1 MSDRQDHHPVLTLD
15 AIRTCLEGVIP
26 ATIATVAPDG
36 TPNVSQLSQVHY
48 VDPGHIALSYQFFN
62 KTRANILD
70 CRDALLEVIDPSTGA
85 QYRLRLDYLRTETD
99 GPLFESMKAKL
110 SGIASHVGMAEVFRL
125 RGADLFRVTEIEAVP
140 GGRPLPA
147 RIRPRSLLS
156 AVRRACE
163 GLRGCADLSDLL
175 DRAIMAL
182 RDLFG
187 VEHALILLPDAAS
200 GRLFTVAALGYEAS
214 GEAAGEASKRGS
226 GIGWEVAPGDGVI
239 GVAARERVPIR
250 ITHMTTDVAY
260 SMAMRQGT
268 AAGPLHEIPFP
279 GLERPHSQLA
289 VPILTHEAGDGRGG
303 LGGVLFVESAQE
315 MRFTYDDED
324 ALATLAAQLGALMR
338 SLPAAQ
344 TTEVEDPPAEPAP
357 APAPA
362 PAGGPPITVR
372 HYTTDD
378 SVFLDHDYL
387 IKGVAGAI
395 LWKLVRE
402 HTILGRTDFT
412 NRELRLAPDI
422 PLPDFAE
429 NLEARLI
436 LLQRRLDDR
445 RGPLRIEKTGRGR
458 FRLLVETPLRLE
470 EMQ

>member
-1 MSDRQDHHPVLTLD
+1 MSDPQAHHTLTLD

-147 RIRPRSLLS
+147 RMRPRSLLS

-268 AAGPLHEIPFP
+268 EAGPLREIPFP

-289 VPILTHEAGDGRGG
+289 VPILAHEAGDGSGRGAG
-303 LGGVLFVESAQE
+303 TLAGVLFVESAQD

-324 ALATLAAQLGALMR
+324 ALATLAVQLGALMR
-338 SLPAAQ
+338 SLPMLPA
-344 TTEVEDPPAEPAP
+344 TEGEDTPAETA
-357 APAPA
+357 AA
-362 PAGGPPITVR
+362 PAGGQPITVR
-372 HYTTDD
+372 HYATDD
-378 SVFLDHDYL
+378 SIFLDHDYL

-395 LWKLVRE
+395 LWKLVRD
-402 HTILGRTDFT
+402 HTTLGRTDFT
-412 NRELRLAPDI
+412 NRELRLARDI

>member
-1 MSDRQDHHPVLTLD
+1 MSDPQDRNMLTLD

-48 VDPGHIALSYQFFN
+48 VDPDHIALSYQFFN

-85 QYRLRLDYLRTETD
+85 QYRLRLEYLRTETD

-125 RGADLFRVTEIEAVP
+125 RGADLFRVTDIEAVP

-147 RIRPRSLLS
+147 RMRPRSLLS

-175 DRAIMAL
+175 DRAIVAL

-214 GEAAGEASKRGS
+214 GESTGRGS

-268 AAGPLHEIPFP
+268 AASPLREIPFP

-289 VPILTHEAGDGRGG
+289 VPMLAHETGDGRGK
-303 LGGVLFVESAQE
+303 LAGVLFVESAQE

-338 SLPAAQ
+338 SLPASQA
-344 TTEVEDPPAEPAP
+344 TEVEDSPAET
-357 APAPA
+357 APA

-372 HYTTDD
+372 HYATDD

-395 LWKLVRE
+395 LWKLVRD
-402 HTILGRTDFT
+402 HTALGRTDFT

>member
-1 MSDRQDHHPVLTLD
+1 MSTPQAHHMLTLD

-26 ATIATVAPDG
+26 ATIATVAPDC

-62 KTRANILD
+62 KTRSNILD

-147 RIRPRSLLS
+147 RMRPRSLLS

-175 DRAIMAL
+175 DRAIVAL

-200 GRLFTVAALGYEAS
+200 GRLFTVAALGYEARGEAR
-214 GEAAGEASKRGS
+214 GEAAGRGS

-268 AAGPLHEIPFP
+268 AAGPLREIPFP

-289 VPILTHEAGDGRGG
+289 VPILTHEAGDARGR
-303 LGGVLFVESAQE
+303 LAGVLFVESAQE

-338 SLPAAQ
+338 SLPTAQAA
-344 TTEVEDPPAEPAP
+344 EVEETAAHTT
-357 APAPA
+357 AA

-372 HYTTDD
+372 HYATDD

-395 LWKLVRE
+395 LWKLVRD
-402 HTILGRTDFT
+402 HTALGRTDFT

>member
-1 MSDRQDHHPVLTLD
+1 MSDPQAHHTLTLD

-147 RIRPRSLLS
+147 RMRPRSLLS

-187 VEHALILLPDAAS
+187 VEHALILLPDTAS

-268 AAGPLHEIPFP
+268 EAGPLREIPFP

-289 VPILTHEAGDGRGG
+289 VPILAHEAGDGSGRGAG
-303 LGGVLFVESAQE
+303 TLAGVLFVESAQD

-324 ALATLAAQLGALMR
+324 ALATLAVQLGALMR
-338 SLPAAQ
+338 SLPMLPA
-344 TTEVEDPPAEPAP
+344 TEGEDTPAETA
-357 APAPA
+357 AA
-362 PAGGPPITVR
+362 PAGGQPITVR
-372 HYTTDD
+372 HYATDD
-378 SVFLDHDYL
+378 SIFLDHDYL

-395 LWKLVRE
+395 LWKLVRD
-402 HTILGRTDFT
+402 HTTLGRTDFT
-412 NRELRLAPDI
+412 NRELRLARDI

>member
-1 MSDRQDHHPVLTLD
+1 MSGPLPHPLPHGTLTLD

-26 ATIATVAPDG
+26 GTIATADAEG

-62 KTRANILD
+62 KTRANILANP
-70 CRDALLEVIDPSTGA
+70 DAQLEVIDPATGA
-85 QYRLRLDYLRTETD
+85 QYRLRLAYLRTETE

-125 RGADLFRVTEIEAVP
+125 RGADLFRVVEIEAVP
-140 GGRPLPA
+140 GGCPLPA
-147 RIRPRSLLS
+147 PIRPRSLLS

-163 GLRGCADLSDLL
+163 GLRGAADLSDLL
-175 DRAIMAL
+175 DRAITAL

-214 GEAAGEASKRGS
+214 SRGS

-260 SMAMRQGT
+260 SMAMREGT
-268 AAGPLHEIPFP
+268 AEGITREIPFP
-279 GLERPHSQLA
+279 GLDRPHSQLA
-289 VPILTHEAGDGRGG
+289 VPIPAHPGACGELA
-303 LGGVLFVESAQE
+303 GVLFVESAQE

-324 ALATLAAQLGALMR
+324 ALATLAAQLGALM
-338 SLPAAQ
+338 LGLPPAHGAEVEEVPVPVAGPPAAG
-344 TTEVEDPPAEPAP
+344 AP
-357 APAPA
+357 AI
-362 PAGGPPITVR
+362 GTPITVR
-372 HYTTDD
+372 HYACDD

-395 LWKLVRE
+395 LWKLVRD
-402 HTILGRTDFT
+402 HTALGRTDFT

-436 LLQRRLDDR
+436 LLQRRLADR
-445 RGPLRIEKTGRGR
+445 GGCLRIEKTGRGR
-458 FRLLVETPLRLE
+458 FRLVVEKPLRLE
-470 EMQ
+470 EMS

>member
-1 MSDRQDHHPVLTLD
+1 MSGPLPRPLPHDALTLD

-26 ATIATVAPDG
+26 GTIATADAEG

-62 KTRANILD
+62 KTRANILANP
-70 CRDALLEVIDPSTGA
+70 DAQLEVIDPATGA
-85 QYRLRLDYLRTETD
+85 QYRLRLAYLRTETD

-125 RGADLFRVTEIEAVP
+125 RGADLFRVVAIEAVP
-140 GGRPLPA
+140 GGAPLPA
-147 RIRPRSLLS
+147 PVRPRSLLS

-163 GLRGCADLSDLL
+163 GLRGAADLSDLL
-175 DRAIMAL
+175 DRAIAAL

-200 GRLFTVAALGYEAS
+200 GRLFTVAALGYEA
-214 GEAAGEASKRGS
+214 AGHGS

-239 GVAARERVPIR
+239 GMAARERVPIR

-260 SMAMRQGT
+260 SMAMREGT
-268 AAGPLHEIPFP
+268 AAAIAREIPFP
-279 GLERPHSQLA
+279 GLDRPHSQLA
-289 VPILTHEAGDGRGG
+289 VPILAHNLAHPGSCGELA
-303 LGGVLFVESAQE
+303 GVLFVESAQE

-338 SLPAAQ
+338 GL
-344 TTEVEDPPAEPAP
+344 PPAHGAEAEEAPTPAVTPP
-357 APAPA
+357 AI
-362 PAGGPPITVR
+362 GDPIIVR
-372 HYTTDD
+372 HYASDD

-395 LWKLVRE
+395 LWKLVRD
-402 HTILGRTDFT
+402 HTALGRTDFT

-436 LLQRRLDDR
+436 LLQRRLTDR
-445 RGPLRIEKTGRGR
+445 CGCLRIEKTGRGR
-458 FRLLVETPLRLE
+458 FRLLVEKPLRLE
-470 EMQ
+470 EMS

>member
-1 MSDRQDHHPVLTLD
+1 MNSPLPQNALTLD

-26 ATIATVAPDG
+26 GTIATAAADG

-62 KTRANILD
+62 KTRANILANP
-70 CRDALLEVIDPSTGA
+70 DAQLEVIDPSTGA
-85 QYRLRLDYLRTETD
+85 QYRLRLAYLRTETD

-125 RGADLFRVTEIEAVP
+125 RGADLFRVVAIEAVA
-140 GGRPLPA
+140 GGCPLPA
-147 RIRPRSLLS
+147 PVRPRSLLS

-163 GLRGCADLSDLL
+163 GLRGTADLSDLL
-175 DRAIMAL
+175 DRAIATL

-214 GEAAGEASKRGS
+214 GRGS

-239 GVAARERVPIR
+239 GMAARERVPIR

-260 SMAMRQGT
+260 SMAMREGT
-268 AAGPLHEIPFP
+268 TAGHLREIPFP
-279 GLERPHSQLA
+279 GLDRPHSQLA
-289 VPILTHEAGDGRGG
+289 VPILAHPGACGELA
-303 LGGVLFVESAQE
+303 GVLFVESAQE

-338 SLPAAQ
+338 GL
-344 TTEVEDPPAEPAP
+344 PPAHGAEAEEAP
-357 APAPA
+357 APIAGAPA
-362 PAGGPPITVR
+362 IGDPITVR
-372 HYTTDD
+372 HYACDD

-395 LWKLVRE
+395 LWKLVRD
-402 HTILGRTDFT
+402 HTALGRTDFT

-422 PLPDFAE
+422 PLPDLAE

-436 LLQRRLDDR
+436 LLQRRLADR
-445 RGPLRIEKTGRGR
+445 CGPLRIEKTGRGR
-458 FRLLVETPLRLE
+458 FRLLVEKPLRLE
-470 EMQ
+470 EMS

>member
-1 MSDRQDHHPVLTLD
+1 MTLD
-15 AIRTCLEGVIP
+15 AIRACLEGVIP

-36 TPNVSQLSQVHY
+36 TPNVSLLSQVHY
-48 VDPGHIALSYQFFN
+48 VDPDHIALSYQFFN

-70 CRDALLEVIDPSTGA
+70 NPDALLQVIDPPTGA
-85 QYRLRLDYLRTETD
+85 QYRLRLSYLRTETA

-125 RGADLFRVTEIEAVP
+125 RGADLFRVVAIESVP
-140 GGRPLPA
+140 GRSLPA
-147 RIRPRSLLS
+147 PVRPRSLLS
-156 AVRRACE
+156 AARRACE
-163 GLRGCADLSDLL
+163 GLRGCADLAELL
-175 DRAIMAL
+175 DRAMAAL

-187 VEHALILLPDAAS
+187 VEHALILLPDAAT
-200 GRLFTVAALGYEAS
+200 GRLFTVAALGYEGS
-214 GEAAGEASKRGS
+214 GRGS

-260 SMAMRQGT
+260 SLAMRDAT
-268 AAGPLHEIPFP
+268 ADDPGLAREIPFP

-289 VPILTHEAGDGRGG
+289 VPILSHEPGLPDEQLAGI
-303 LGGVLFVESAQE
+303 LFVESPRE

-324 ALATLAAQLGALMR
+324 ALVTVAAQIGALMR
-338 SLPAAQ
+338 GLPAPHAA
-344 TTEVEDPPAEPAP
+344 EAEEPARP
-357 APAPA
+357 AAAPADIRLTGCPHGA
-362 PAGGPPITVR
+362 PVTVR
-372 HYTTDD
+372 HYATDD

-395 LWKLVRE
+395 LWKLVRD
-402 HTILGRTDFT
+402 HTSLGRVDFT

-436 LLQRRLDDR
+436 LLQRRLADR
-445 RGPLRIEKTGRGR
+445 CGALRIEKTGRGR
-458 FRLLVETPLRLE
+458 FRLLVATPLRLE
-470 EMQ
+470 EMH

>member
-1 MSDRQDHHPVLTLD
+1 MNDLTLD
-15 AIRTCLEGVIP
+15 AIRDCLEGVIP
-26 ATIATVAPDG
+26 GTIATAAADG

-48 VDPGHIALSYQFFN
+48 VDPYHIALSYQFFN
-62 KTRANILD
+62 KTRSNILANP
-70 CRDALLEVIDPSTGA
+70 DAQLEIIDPSTGA
-85 QYRLRLDYLRTETD
+85 QYRLRLAYLRTETD

-110 SGIASHVGMAEVFRL
+110 SGIASHVGMAAVFRL
-125 RGADLFRVTEIEAVP
+125 RGADLFRVTAIEAVS

-147 RIRPRSLLS
+147 RLRPRNLLS

-163 GLRGCADLSDLL
+163 GLHGCADLSDLL
-175 DRAIMAL
+175 DRVFAAL

-187 VEHALILLPDAAS
+187 VEHALILLPDAVT
-200 GRLFTVAALGYEAS
+200 GRLFAVAALGYEAI
-214 GEAAGEASKRGS
+214 GRGS
-226 GIGWEVAPGDGVI
+226 GIGWEVTPGDGVI
-239 GVAARERVPIR
+239 GMAAREQVPIR

-260 SMAMRQGT
+260 SMAMREGT
-268 AAGPLHEIPFP
+268 EAGSLREIPFP

-289 VPILTHEAGDGRGG
+289 VPILTHAAGDARGA
-303 LGGVLFVESAQE
+303 LAGVLFVESVQE

-324 ALATLAAQLGALMR
+324 ALATLAAQLGVLMR
-338 SLPAAQ
+338 GLPAAHGG
-344 TTEVEDPPAEPAP
+344 EVEDAP
-357 APAPA
+357 APAARP
-362 PAGGPPITVR
+362 PAGSAPLTVR
-372 HYTTDD
+372 HYATDD

-395 LWKLVRE
+395 LWKLVRD
-402 HTILGRTDFT
+402 HTALGRTDFT

-436 LLQRRLDDR
+436 LLQRRLSER
-445 RGPLRIEKTGRGR
+445 CGSLRIEKTGRGR
-458 FRLLVETPLRLE
+458 FRLLVEKPLLLE

>member
-15 AIRTCLEGVIP
+15 AIRTCLEGMIP

-140 GGRPLPA
+140 GGHPLPG
-147 RIRPRSLLS
+147 RMRPRSLLS

-175 DRAIMAL
+175 DRAIVAL

-200 GRLFTVAALGYEAS
+200 GRLFTVAALGYEGS
-214 GEAAGEASKRGS
+214 GRGS

-268 AAGPLHEIPFP
+268 AAGRLREIPFP
-279 GLERPHSQLA
+279 GLEQPHSQLA
-289 VPILTHEAGDGRGG
+289 VPILAHEAGDGCGK
-303 LGGVLFVESAQE
+303 LAGVLFVESAQE

-344 TTEVEDPPAEPAP
+344 ATEGEDTPAETA
-357 APAPA
+357 AA
-362 PAGGPPITVR
+362 PAGGQPVTVR
-372 HYTTDD
+372 HYATDD

-395 LWKLVRE
+395 LWKLVRD
-402 HTILGRTDFT
+402 HTTLGRTDFT

>member
-1 MSDRQDHHPVLTLD
+1 MNSPLPQNALTLD

-26 ATIATVAPDG
+26 GTIATADAEG

-62 KTRANILD
+62 KTRANILANP
-70 CRDALLEVIDPSTGA
+70 DAQLEVIHPSTGA
-85 QYRLRLDYLRTETD
+85 QYRLRLAYLRTETD

-125 RGADLFRVTEIEAVP
+125 RGADLFRVVAIEAVA

-147 RIRPRSLLS
+147 PVRPRSLLS

-163 GLRGCADLSDLL
+163 GLRGAADLSDLL
-175 DRAIMAL
+175 DRAIAAL

-214 GEAAGEASKRGS
+214 SRGS

-239 GVAARERVPIR
+239 GMAARERVPIR

-260 SMAMRQGT
+260 SMAMREGT
-268 AAGPLHEIPFP
+268 AAGLLREIPFP
-279 GLERPHSQLA
+279 GLDRPHSQLA
-289 VPILTHEAGDGRGG
+289 VPILAHNPAHQGACGEHGELA
-303 LGGVLFVESAQE
+303 GVLFVESPQE

-338 SLPAAQ
+338 GL
-344 TTEVEDPPAEPAP
+344 PPAHGAEAEEAP
-357 APAPA
+357 APVAGAPA
-362 PAGGPPITVR
+362 IGDPITVR
-372 HYTTDD
+372 HYACDD

-395 LWKLVRE
+395 LWKLVRD
-402 HTILGRTDFT
+402 HTALGRTDFT

-422 PLPDFAE
+422 PLPDLAE

-436 LLQRRLDDR
+436 LLQRRLADR

-458 FRLLVETPLRLE
+458 FRLLVERPLRLE
-470 EMQ
+470 EMS

>member
-1 MSDRQDHHPVLTLD
+1 MSDPQDRPMLTLD

-85 QYRLRLDYLRTETD
+85 QYRLRLDYLRTEAD

-147 RIRPRSLLS
+147 RMRPRSLLS
-156 AVRRACE
+156 AVRRASE
-163 GLRGCADLSDLL
+163 GLRGSSDLSDLL

-200 GRLFTVAALGYEAS
+200 GRLFTVAALGYEAT
-214 GEAAGEASKRGS
+214 GRGS

-268 AAGPLHEIPFP
+268 EAGPLREIPFP

-289 VPILTHEAGDGRGG
+289 VPILAHEAGDGCGRGG
-303 LGGVLFVESAQE
+303 GVLAGVLFVESAQE

-338 SLPAAQ
+338 SLPAAPA
-344 TTEVEDPPAEPAP
+344 TEVEDSPAET
-357 APAPA
+357 APA

-372 HYTTDD
+372 HYATDD

-395 LWKLVRE
+395 LWKLVRD
-402 HTILGRTDFT
+402 HTTLGRTDFT

>member
-1 MSDRQDHHPVLTLD
+1 MSGPLPRGDLTLD

-26 ATIATVAPDG
+26 GTIATADAEG

-62 KTRANILD
+62 KTRANILTNP
-70 CRDALLEVIDPSTGA
+70 DAQLEVIDPSTGA
-85 QYRLRLDYLRTETD
+85 QYRLRLSYLRTETD

-125 RGADLFRVTEIEAVP
+125 RGADLFRVVEIEAVL
-140 GGRPLPA
+140 GGCPLPA
-147 RIRPRSLLS
+147 PVRPRSLLS

-163 GLRGCADLSDLL
+163 GLRGATDLSDLL
-175 DRAIMAL
+175 DRAIATL

-214 GEAAGEASKRGS
+214 GRGS
-226 GIGWEVAPGDGVI
+226 GIGWEVATGDGVI

-260 SMAMRQGT
+260 SMAMREGT
-268 AAGPLHEIPFP
+268 AAGIAREIPFP
-279 GLERPHSQLA
+279 GLDRPHSQLA
-289 VPILTHEAGDGRGG
+289 VPILAHHGACSELA
-303 LGGVLFVESAQE
+303 GVLFVESAQE

-324 ALATLAAQLGALMR
+324 ALATLAAQLGVLMR
-338 SLPAAQ
+338 GLPP
-344 TTEVEDPPAEPAP
+344 VHGAEAEEMPAP
-357 APAPA
+357 VAAPAI
-362 PAGGPPITVR
+362 GGDPITVR
-372 HYTTDD
+372 HYATDD

-395 LWKLVRE
+395 LWKLVRD
-402 HTILGRTDFT
+402 HTALGRTDFT

-436 LLQRRLDDR
+436 LLQRRLADR
-445 RGPLRIEKTGRGR
+445 CGCLRIEKTGRGR
-458 FRLLVETPLRLE
+458 FRLLVERPLRLE

>member
-1 MSDRQDHHPVLTLD
+1 MSDPQTHGTLTLD

-147 RIRPRSLLS
+147 RMRPRSLLS

-163 GLRGCADLSDLL
+163 GLHGCADLSDLL

-214 GEAAGEASKRGS
+214 GEASGRGS

-268 AAGPLHEIPFP
+268 AAGPLREIPFP

-289 VPILTHEAGDGRGG
+289 VPILAHQAGDARGKPG
-303 LGGVLFVESAQE
+303 GALAGVLAGVLFVESAQE

-338 SLPAAQ
+338 SLPMAPA
-344 TTEVEDPPAEPAP
+344 TEVEDTPVETMA
-357 APAPA
+357 A

-372 HYTTDD
+372 HYATDD

-395 LWKLVRE
+395 LWKLVRD
-402 HTILGRTDFT
+402 HTTLGRTDFT

>member
-1 MSDRQDHHPVLTLD
+1 MSAPQAHHTLTLD

-85 QYRLRLDYLRTETD
+85 QYRLRLAYLRTETD

-147 RIRPRSLLS
+147 RMRPRSLLS

-175 DRAIMAL
+175 DRAIVAL

-187 VEHALILLPDAAS
+187 VEHALILLPDTAS

-214 GEAAGEASKRGS
+214 GEASGRGS

-268 AAGPLHEIPFP
+268 EAGPLREIPFP

-289 VPILTHEAGDGRGG
+289 VPILAHEAGDGCGKLAG
-303 LGGVLFVESAQE
+303 VLAGVLFVESTQE

-338 SLPAAQ
+338 SLPMVPAP
-344 TTEVEDPPAEPAP
+344 TTEAEVEDTPAETVA
-357 APAPA
+357 A
-362 PAGGPPITVR
+362 PAGGQPITVR
-372 HYTTDD
+372 HYATDD

-395 LWKLVRE
+395 LWKLVRD
-402 HTILGRTDFT
+402 HTALGRTDFT

>member
-1 MSDRQDHHPVLTLD
+1 MSTLQDHHPVLTLD

-147 RIRPRSLLS
+147 RMRPRSLLS

-175 DRAIMAL
+175 DRAIVAL

-200 GRLFTVAALGYEAS
+200 GRLFTVAALGYEGS
-214 GEAAGEASKRGS
+214 GRGS

-260 SMAMRQGT
+260 SMAMRQST
-268 AAGPLHEIPFP
+268 AAGPLREIPFP
-279 GLERPHSQLA
+279 GLEQPHSQLA
-289 VPILTHEAGDGRGG
+289 VPIVAHEAGDGCGK
-303 LGGVLFVESAQE
+303 LAGVLFVESAQE

-324 ALATLAAQLGALMR
+324 VLATLAAQLGALMR

-344 TTEVEDPPAEPAP
+344 ATEGEDTPAETA
-357 APAPA
+357 AA
-362 PAGGPPITVR
+362 PAGGQPVTVR
-372 HYTTDD
+372 HYASDD

-395 LWKLVRE
+395 LWKLVRD
-402 HTILGRTDFT
+402 HTTLGRTDFT